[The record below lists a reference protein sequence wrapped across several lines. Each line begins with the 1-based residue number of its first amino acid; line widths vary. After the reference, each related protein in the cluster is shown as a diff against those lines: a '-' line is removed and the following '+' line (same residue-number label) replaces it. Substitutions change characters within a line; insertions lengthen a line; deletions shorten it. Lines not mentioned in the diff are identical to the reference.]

1 MKKLKIIIS
10 ILVISI
16 IILLIC
22 LLNIRRQ
29 EEKDKDNNISE
40 IIEQNIPHSS
50 ESDDVYEEEILLED
64 TFFTVS
70 SCVSQYMD
78 LINENNSIYYGYDN
92 NNKYTKVVNPSEV
105 ILNVLSETYKK
116 QNNITKN
123 NIKNNINLLSEKVLF
138 VPIKMKVISNEY
150 INKYLVYGIVES
162 LDNKYIRDEYVFVNI
177 DSENATFSIEPY
189 NNQKN
194 SDFDNIQYSNNETSI
209 KNNDWN
215 QYKEVSADKEYLS
228 KMFLDKYKKICL
240 AKPDIAYEYL
250 NKEYRE
256 KRFGSLEN
264 YKNYIIENREGISSI
279 QCEKYLVNGYDDYSE
294 YVIQDKYQN
303 LYIFNVKNIT
313 DFDIKLD
320 TYSIPTE
327 NFKTTYS
334 NAKEEQKVQMNIDK
348 FIQMINRHD
357 YITSYNCLAEGF
369 KNNYFKTEESFK
381 KYVKSRFFEYNK
393 VQFVECSNQGNNT
406 YVYKIKLTDL
416 TEKSKKEKNLNI
428 IMQLKEG
435 FNFVMSFSI
444 T

>member
-1 MKKLKIIIS
+1 
-10 ILVISI
+10 
-16 IILLIC
+16 
-22 LLNIRRQ
+22 
-29 EEKDKDNNISE
+29 
-40 IIEQNIPHSS
+40 
-50 ESDDVYEEEILLED
+50 
-64 TFFTVS
+64 
-70 SCVSQYMD
+70 MD